1 MDLFKKLALVVLEPL
16 LCQKA
21 LPALALEVSF
31 ALHVVLVVL
40 PLLSCLEFSWLFT
53 AIACVSFLYF
63 SLTHL
68 FVLLL
73 MPEPLLSM
81 IERLLAVFVAAN

>member
-1 MDLFKKLALVVLEPL
+1 MLLEPL
-16 LCQKA
+16 LCQEA
-21 LPALALEVSF
+21 FPALALEVSLVF
-31 ALHVVLVVL
+31 HVVFVVVS
-40 PLLSCLEFSWLFT
+40 LLQCVKFYRVFT

-73 MPEPLLSM
+73 MPEPLLCM
-81 IERLLAVFVAAN
+81 IKGLLAVLEAANECAFN